1 MTKKDFRN
9 PPKFTEW
16 ILSCFYPDRGHLT
29 SVGDFREEYLE
40 VYSESGPFK
49 AMLWYWI
56 QIVKS
61 IPSYLR
67 NQIYWSAVMITN
79 YLKITLRIIK
89 RHKVYSFINISGFA
103 IGLTCTILML
113 VYVHHELGYDRYHEN
128 AENIYRVI
136 NEKEMEWNALSPGA
150 LKSALLDDLPEVICA
165 ARVCPWGGYI
175 DFNGLINYESKRYI
189 ENRFLI
195 VDPEF
200 LEIFTFPLIS
210 GDPKTALIEP
220 FSVIL
225 TQEMAEKYFSHE
237 DPMGRILKFDNRYEY
252 KITGILKNV
261 PANSHLMFDFLISL
275 NTMYSTSYRGRK
287 SDLINWTHWFSAT
300 YIQLEKG
307 CNPNI
312 LESKLQALA
321 EKHIGEKSQ
330 NEFHLQALT
339 KIYLNNINPP
349 IGKTGDIRYIYL
361 FSGIAFISLL
371 IACFNYMN
379 LSTARSAHRFK
390 EVGIR
395 KIVGAKRPQLIRQFL
410 GESILFAIIS
420 LIFSLLLVRF
430 LLPAFGSLIDR
441 ELDFNLFYDSWM
453 LFALIFIIVL
463 IGTISGSYP
472 AIFLSSFSPLN
483 TLKWGFKVG
492 SKKSSK
498 VRNSLVIIQFVF
510 SIGLIICTFTV
521 YNQLSYIKNRDL
533 GFKKDHIIIIPVTGM
548 NIERDYEPFKSELSQ
563 YSRIS
568 DISVSSHL
576 PSLITGGGDA
586 KWEGKTDEKIR
597 FTRGFVDYNFLDLY
611 GIELL
616 EGRNFSKGMTTDIE
630 QAYLLN
636 QTAVKAIGWKA
647 PIGKRFN
654 QWGNKD
660 GAVIGVMDD
669 FHFLSL
675 HRKIEPLVLSLI
687 QNEWEEA
694 THLSIKISSNDIAGT
709 LSFIEKKLIEFSP
722 ESPFSYSFFDERI
735 DRMYRSE
742 QKLGQ
747 SFIYFTLITIF
758 VACLGLFGLTSF
770 TAEQKTKEIG
780 IRKVLGASVSGI
792 VYLLSREL
800 VKWVLIAN
808 LIAWP
813 LAWFFSNR
821 WLQNFAYRINV
832 NIWTFI
838 LSAALALAIALITVS
853 YQSVKSARAN
863 PVDSLRYE

>member
-1 MTKKDFRN
+1 MTKKDCRN
-9 PPKFTEW
+9 PPKFAEW
-16 ILSCFYPDRGHLT
+16 ILRCIYPDRGHFT
-29 SVGDFREEYLE
+29 SVGDFKEEYSE
-40 VYSESGPFK
+40 VYSESGPLK
-49 AMLWYWI
+49 AMFWYWI
-56 QIVKS
+56 QIAKS

-67 NQIYWSAVMITN
+67 HQIYWSTVMITN
-79 YLKITLRIIK
+79 YLKVTFRIIK
-89 RHKVYSFINISGFA
+89 RHKAYSFINISGFA

-113 VYVHHELGYDRYHEN
+113 VYVHHELSYDRYHEN
-128 AENIYRVI
+128 AENIYRVV
-136 NEKEMEWNALSPGA
+136 NEKKTEWNSLSPGA
-150 LKSALLDDLPEVICA
+150 LKSALLDDLPELMNA
-165 ARVCPWGGYI
+165 ARVCPWGGYV
-175 DFNGLINYESKRYI
+175 DFEGLINYEGKCYL
-189 ENRFLI
+189 ENKFLI

-210 GDPKTALIEP
+210 GDPQTALSEP
-220 FSVIL
+220 FSVII
-225 TQEMAEKYFSHE
+225 TQEMAEKYFGDE
-237 DPMGRILKFDNRYEY
+237 DPMGRILKFENRYDY
-252 KITGILKNV
+252 KITGVLKNV
-261 PANSHLMFDFLISL
+261 PANSHLQFDFLISL
-275 NTMYSTSYRGRK
+275 NTMFYTSYRGRK
-287 SDLINWTHWFSAT
+287 GALINWTHWFSAT
-300 YIQLEKG
+300 YVQLEKG
-307 CNPNI
+307 CNPTI
-312 LESKLQALA
+312 LESKIQTLV
-321 EKHIGEKSQ
+321 EKHIGERSQ

-349 IGKTGDIRYIYL
+349 IGKSGDIRYIYL
-361 FSGIAFISLL
+361 FSGIAFISIL

-395 KIVGAKRPQLIRQFL
+395 KIVGANRPHLIRQFL
-410 GESILFAIIS
+410 GESTLLAIIS
-420 LIFSLLLVRF
+420 LIFSLFLVRL
-430 LLPAFGSLIDR
+430 LLPAFGSLTDR

-453 LFALIFIIVL
+453 LFALICIIVL

-483 TLKWGFKVG
+483 TLKGGFKA
-492 SKKSSK
+492 SPKKSSG

-521 YNQLSYIKNRDL
+521 HNQLSYIKNRDL
-533 GFKKDHIIIIPVTGM
+533 GFRKDHIITVPATGM
-548 NIERDYEPFKSELSQ
+548 NLERDYEPLKNELSQ
-563 YSRIS
+563 YSQIS
-568 DISVSSHL
+568 DVSVSNKL
-576 PSLITGGGDA
+576 PSLITGGGGA
-586 KWEGKTDEKIR
+586 KWEGKTDENIR

-616 EGRNFSKGMTTDIE
+616 EGRNFSKRITTDIE
-630 QAYLLN
+630 QAYILN
-636 QTAVKAIGWKA
+636 QTAVKAIGWKS

-654 QWGNKD
+654 QWGNED
-660 GAVIGVMDD
+660 GVVIGVMDD

-694 THLSIKISSNDIAGT
+694 TYLSIKTSSKDIAGT
-709 LSFIEKKLIEFSP
+709 LSFIEKKLNEFSP
-722 ESPFSYSFFDERI
+722 EYLFSYSFFDEQI

-747 SFIYFTLITIF
+747 SFIYFTLITVF

-792 VYLLSREL
+792 VCLLSREL
-800 VKWVLIAN
+800 VKWVFIAN

-813 LAWFFSNR
+813 LAWLFSNR

-832 NIWTFI
+832 SIWTFI

-853 YQSVKSARAN
+853 YQSIKAARAN